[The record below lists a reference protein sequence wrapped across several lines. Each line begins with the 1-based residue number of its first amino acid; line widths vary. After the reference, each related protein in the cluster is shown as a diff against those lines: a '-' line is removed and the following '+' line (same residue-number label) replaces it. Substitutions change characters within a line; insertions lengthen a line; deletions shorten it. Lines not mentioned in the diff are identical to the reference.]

1 VRARPILYTAIILA
15 GHFTQQTCAQ
25 QLNASAPSS
34 EPVRGYA
41 SADVGGGRTLRYM
54 CAGSGMPTI
63 IVEPGGSV
71 STETVLSW
79 EKPVGWAVIFPE
91 LSRATRTCLYDRAGL
106 GRSDPVPK
114 RPRTSL
120 DVARDLKA
128 LLAAAD
134 IAPPYVLAGQS
145 VGGMNARMF
154 ASLYPETVAGLVLID
169 SSHPD
174 SNVEYAKV
182 LPPPSPGESEFLQGW
197 RQPRDLTK
205 GPEGWDLKGN
215 ADLLR
220 TVGGIGNKPLVVLTQ
235 SPTWN
240 DPFAP
245 DDVEPLID
253 AVTQRLA
260 AQLVMLSTS
269 GKQVIATKAG
279 HNIQADEPQLVIDA
293 ILDVVSQVRARQ
305 K

>member
-1 VRARPILYTAIILA
+1 M
-15 GHFTQQTCAQ
+15 
-25 QLNASAPSS
+25 
-34 EPVRGYA
+34 
-41 SADVGGGRTLRYM
+41 LRYL
-54 CAGSGMPTI
+54 CAGSGTPTV

-79 EKPVGWAVIFPE
+79 EKRVGWAVIFPE
-91 LSRATRTCLYDRAGL
+91 LIHTTRVCLYDRAGL
-106 GRSDPVPK
+106 GRSDPVPE

-120 DVARDLKA
+120 NVAKDLKA
-128 LLAAAD
+128 LLTTIGAP
-134 IAPPYVLAGQS
+134 PPYVLAGQS

-154 ASLYPETVAGLVLID
+154 ASLYPDTVAGLVLID

-197 RQPRDLTK
+197 RQARDLTK
-205 GPEGWDLKGN
+205 GPEGWDLKAN

-220 TVGGIGNKPLVVLTQ
+220 SVGGIGDKPLIVLTQ

-245 DDVEPLID
+245 DEVEPLID

-260 AQLVMLSTS
+260 AQLVKLSTN
-269 GKQVIATKAG
+269 GRQIIATKAG

-293 ILDVVSQVRARQ
+293 IVDVVEQVRRRQ